1 MENDLVLFSPVGTT
15 DPITNCRDGALL
27 HICRAYR
34 PREVWLYLSDE
45 MLRYHQSDDRYLT
58 CLNRLGEETGWSFRT
73 RIIQRPGLI
82 EVQRFDTF
90 YQDFGEL
97 LRELRGEH
105 PTGEI
110 LLNVSSGTP
119 AMKSALNFLAGL
131 SEGRMTPIQVSSPL
145 RRSNPKREALRD
157 FVAEDYWLCNED
169 NRPDFENRCEISET
183 ARLMEQVRI
192 RAVCS
197 HVRSMDYH
205 AAQRLAEGCP
215 SVPETVRQMLQ
226 AACARVQLDLD
237 TVTRLEAAGGFSFLR
252 VRQRDLRELVEYLLW
267 LEMKEQRAEY
277 ADFIRGITPVI
288 VDLLELH
295 LKRVEKID
303 ILRYC
308 DLRRRKG
315 AAGHTLTRK
324 GLSQTPE
331 GERLL
336 EILDRNWVNSGGF
349 KDTIYTSVQLAVILE
364 ELAGPEDAAL
374 IHTLREVESKVRNF
388 AAHEIISVT
397 GETLMRRCGHSAEEI
412 MEMLWQLCRAAG
424 CRLPKETRE
433 SYRQMNQEI
442 CRRLIPGEDPTPR
455 P

>member
-1 MENDLVLFSPVGTT
+1 MYDV
-15 DPITNCRDGALL
+15 
-27 HICRAYR
+27 
-34 PREVWLYLSDE
+34 EV
-45 MLRYHQSDDRYLT
+45 
-58 CLNRLGEETGWSFRT
+58 
-73 RIIQRPGLI
+73 
-82 EVQRFDTF
+82 
-90 YQDFGEL
+90 
-97 LRELRGEH
+97 
-105 PTGEI
+105 
-110 LLNVSSGTP
+110 
-119 AMKSALNFLAGL
+119 
-131 SEGRMTPIQVSSPL
+131 
-145 RRSNPKREALRD
+145 
-157 FVAEDYWLCNED
+157 
-169 NRPDFENRCEISET
+169 
-183 ARLMEQVRI
+183 
-192 RAVCS
+192 
-197 HVRSMDYH
+197 
-205 AAQRLAEGCP
+205 
-215 SVPETVRQMLQ
+215 
-226 AACARVQLDLD
+226 
-237 TVTRLEAAGGFSFLR
+237 AGGFSFLR